1 VIASVPAA
9 GGVLPE
15 WAVEPA
21 LVAMAIAGLSASA
34 VFSGLEIG
42 LYTLNRVKL
51 TVAAETGRRDAIALR
66 RELERPE
73 GILATL
79 LVGNNIVNYLGT
91 LAIAMLLDRAGLG
104 PFEAVVVNTAVVV
117 PLLLVFG
124 EILPKDLFR
133 TFTDRWTYRFV
144 GMLVALRRL
153 LTAIGVLPL
162 LRLVGTGA
170 MRLIG
175 GRSSP
180 VGSAAQRIGW
190 LFREGAKAGV
200 LSGEQISLVD
210 RALEMRRRTVIGEMT
225 PWSRVASLRLESL
238 AAERTRIVRERPFS
252 RFPVVDAQGRVRGL
266 IQTLDAILDSQA
278 STESLV
284 RPVETLSP
292 DLPATEAIRL
302 LRQKR
307 ARLAIV
313 ARPSGKPLGIV
324 GLKDLIEPLT
334 GDLREW

>member
-1 VIASVPAA
+1 MSAAAA
-9 GGVLPE
+9 GVTLPE

-42 LYTLNRVKL
+42 IYTLNRVKL
-51 TVAAETGRRDAIALR
+51 TVAAETGRRDAISLR

-73 GILATL
+73 GVLATL
-79 LVGNNIVNYLGT
+79 LVGNNVVNYIGT

-104 PFEAVVVNTAVVV
+104 AFESVLVNTAVVV
-117 PLLLVFG
+117 PLLFVFG

-133 TFTDRWTYRFV
+133 TFTDRWTYRFA
-144 GMLVALRRL
+144 GMLVVLRWI

-162 LRLVGTGA
+162 LRLVGAAA

-175 GRSSP
+175 GQA
-180 VGSAAQRIGW
+180 VQAGSAAQRIGW

-225 PWSRVASLRLESL
+225 PWSRVASLRLE
-238 AAERTRIVRERPFS
+238 APAVERTRIVRERPFS
-252 RFPVVDAQGRVRGL
+252 RFPVVDAQGRVRGM
-266 IQTLDAILDSQA
+266 IQTLDAILDPHA
-278 STESLV
+278 ATATLL
-284 RPVETLSP
+284 RPMETLSP
-292 DLPATEAIRL
+292 DLPATEAIRV

-313 ARPSGKPLGIV
+313 ARPGGKPLGVV

-334 GDLREW
+334 GDLRAW

>member
-1 VIASVPAA
+1 MSAPAA
-9 GGVLPE
+9 EFALPE
-15 WAVEPA
+15 WAIDPA
-21 LVAMAIAGLSASA
+21 LVAMALAGLSASA

-42 LYTLNRVKL
+42 IYTLNRVKL

-73 GILATL
+73 GLLATL

-91 LAIAMLLDRAGLG
+91 FAIALLLDRAGLG
-104 PFEAVVVNTAVVV
+104 PFESVLVNTAVVV

-133 TFTDRWTYRFV
+133 TFTDRWTYRFA
-144 GMLVALRRL
+144 GMLVLLRRL
-153 LTAIGVLPL
+153 LSAVGVLPL
-162 LRLVGTGA
+162 LRLVGAAA
-170 MRLIG
+170 MRLTG
-175 GRSSP
+175 GRATQA
-180 VGSAAQRIGW
+180 GSAAQRIGW

-225 PWSRVASLRLESL
+225 PWSRVATLRDDAP
-238 AAERTRIVRERPFS
+238 AAARTRVVRERAFS
-252 RFPVVDAQGRVRGL
+252 RFPVVDAQGRVRGV
-266 IQTLDAILDSQA
+266 IQALDAILDPSA
-278 STESLV
+278 PTSTLV
-284 RPVETLSP
+284 RPAETLSP

-313 ARPSGKPLGIV
+313 ARPGGKPLGVV

-334 GDLREW
+334 GDLRAW